1 MILTR
6 FAHFDTHIIGILT
19 YKEHAWFTVERPYLD
34 NQTFI
39 SAIPD
44 GEYRMRRVNSPA
56 HGPDTWRIM
65 AVPGRRFI
73 DLHIANRARQLEGCI
88 GVGKYLF
95 KDMSG
100 VTQSE
105 RAIQELYAATEGV
118 RSERITIMTAPILN
132 NFKVTAI

>member
-6 FAHFDTHIIGILT
+6 FYHADSHIIGVLT
-19 YKEHAWFTVERPYLD
+19 YKEHQWFTVERPYLN

-44 GEYRMRRVNSPA
+44 GEYKMRRVNSPS
-56 HGPDTWRIM
+56 HGPDTWRLL
-65 AVPGRRFI
+65 AVPGRRYI
-73 DLHIANRARQLEGCI
+73 DLHNANRARQLEGCI

-105 RAIQELYAATEGV
+105 RAIQELHAATEGV
-118 RSERITIMTAPILN
+118 RTERITIITAPILH
-132 NFKVTAI
+132 NFQEMRL